1 MVSMMLMA
9 KDVMGYLLMNKL
21 ENAEQSLI
29 LALNFQKIRW
39 WRKYRKVPCLGH

>member
-9 KDVMGYLLMNKL
+9 KCVMGYLLMNKL

-29 LALNFQKIRW
+29 LAIKLSEDKVMEKI
-39 WRKYRKVPCLGH
+39 